1 MKLRLVSVLLLAGVC
16 LFSGC
21 GALLLGGAA
30 ATGGAAGAYVWLNEE
45 MKTDYYAPFDKTWTA
60 VEKTVAGLHGTKVEP
75 VREISQGMI
84 NTLIDDEKV
93 RISVTYKERNVTS
106 VAVRV
111 GTVGNKLSS
120 QLIHDRISENLK
132 K

>member
-1 MKLRLVSVLLLAGVC
+1 MKLRMVSVLLLAGVC
-16 LFSGC
+16 LLSGC
-21 GALLLGGAA
+21 ALLVVGGATA
-30 ATGGAAGAYVWLNEE
+30 GGAAGAYVWLNEE
-45 MKTDYYAPFDKTWTA
+45 LKTDYYAPFDKTWTA

-75 VREISQGMI
+75 VREISQGTI

>member
-1 MKLRLVSVLLLAGVC
+1 MKIKMISVLLLAGVC
-16 LFSGC
+16 LLSGC
-21 GALLLGGAA
+21 PVLLVGGAA
-30 ATGGAAGAYVWLNEE
+30 VGGATGTYIWVNDEL
-45 MKTDYYAPFDKTWTA
+45 KTDYYAPFDKTWSA
-60 VEKTVAGLHGTKVEP
+60 CEKTVAQLHGTKVEP
-75 VREISQGMI
+75 AKEISQGTI

-93 RISVTYKERNVTS
+93 KISVTYKERNVTT

-120 QLIHDRISENLK
+120 QLIHDRIAENLK

>member
-1 MKLRLVSVLLLAGVC
+1 MKLRMVSVLLLVGVC

-21 GALLLGGAA
+21 TLLVMGGAA
-30 ATGGAAGAYVWLNEE
+30 VGGAAGAYVWVNDEL
-45 MKTDYYAPFDKTWTA
+45 KTDYYAPFDKTWTA

-75 VREISQGMI
+75 VREISQGTI

-93 RISVTYKERNVTS
+93 RIAVTYKERNVTT
-106 VAVRV
+106 VAIRV

-120 QLIHDRISENLK
+120 QLIHDKIGDNLMK
-132 K
+132 R

>member
-1 MKLRLVSVLLLAGVC
+1 MKLRMVSVLLLVGVC

-21 GALLLGGAA
+21 TLLVMGGAA
-30 ATGGAAGAYVWLNEE
+30 VGGAAGAYVWVNDEL
-45 MKTDYYAPFDKTWTA
+45 KTDYYAPFDKTWTA

-75 VREISQGMI
+75 VREISQGTI

-93 RISVTYKERNVTS
+93 RIAVTYKERNVTT
-106 VAVRV
+106 VAIRV

-120 QLIHDRISENLK
+120 QLIHDRIAENLK